1 MKTIKELN
9 EKIWYRAIKVIY
21 IISFLIINSII
32 IFSIT
37 YETNEKIHYENE
49 DIGIEIIDSMYD
61 SFYSFT
67 DESRIN
73 NIMDIYYNEF
83 YSNEKLEIENEF
95 KKIID
100 DKYDGYIE
108 INNNMYNK
116 IIFYII
122 KGYDVN
128 FIKNNTNLFN
138 ISKLGKILLKGDS
151 YIKEIESK
159 FLDKKLN
166 IIEKIYNK
174 KDDIIKLRE
183 ITLKNKIEYRN
194 NFIVKWIIIG
204 LLIIIFG
211 LIISYLA
218 FFKLINRIFYYIVL
232 GKFNPKE

>member
-100 DKYDGYIE
+100 DKYDWYIE

-122 KGYDVN
+122 KWYDVN

-138 ISKLGKILLKGDS
+138 ISKLWKILLKGDS

-194 NFIVKWIIIG
+194 NFIVKWIIIW
-204 LLIIIFG
+204 LLIIIFW

-232 GKFNPKE
+232 WKFNPKE